1 MSEYI
6 TEKEYYIA
14 EDASGTLYIY
24 IKAKSNRPQMP
35 KIIYDGFDHAVFV
48 RSANEKIILDYIN
61 PQVRDK
67 LRKAK
72 EVVVVETVL
81 ENIKAVM
88 ETGKVL
94 AFSLVSVTFVNGMP
108 GQDIRTL
115 NAMRMLG
122 AGLENWKTCPSTTAQ

>member
-1 MSEYI
+1 MGRQAKGKKTMSEYT

-14 EDASGTLYIY
+14 EDAAGTLYIY
-24 IKAKSNRPQMP
+24 LKAKSNQPQMP

-72 EVVVVETVL
+72 EAVIVETVL
-81 ENIKAVM
+81 ENIKDAYI
-88 ETGKVL
+88 
-94 AFSLVSVTFVNGMP
+94 A
-108 GQDIRTL
+108 DINIVEKIPL
-115 NAMRMLG
+115 DWADI
-122 AGLENWKTCPSTTAQ
+122 GLQTWEEAALRK

>member
-1 MSEYI
+1 MRRRPGDKAMSEYI

-81 ENIKAVM
+81 ENIKDAYIVDVNIVDKIPLDWA
-88 ETGKVL
+88 EIGLQSWEEAALKV
-94 AFSLVSVTFVNGMP
+94 
-108 GQDIRTL
+108 
-115 NAMRMLG
+115 
-122 AGLENWKTCPSTTAQ
+122 

>member
-1 MSEYI
+1 MSDYQ

-24 IKAKSNRPQMP
+24 IKARSNTPHAP

-72 EVVVVETVL
+72 EVVMVETIL
-81 ENIKAVM
+81 ENIKDAYIAGISIVDKIPLNW
-88 ETGKVL
+88 EDIGLKSWEE
-94 AFSLVSVTFVNGMP
+94 ASLGS
-108 GQDIRTL
+108 
-115 NAMRMLG
+115 
-122 AGLENWKTCPSTTAQ
+122 